1 MHATF
6 GLGIYD
12 AVHTIG
18 NTHRIVESAEGIDI
32 HIDERLTKFAAN
44 IVGKTRAEHH
54 HLIAVMKQSHIVG
67 YMYGGAKIHV
77 FDF

>member
-18 NTHRIVESAEGIDI
+18 NTHRIVEGAEGIDI
-32 HIDERLTKFAAN
+32 QFAAN